1 VLPRPMLRLTLLHV
15 LFLLPVRG
23 EPAPLFIGLF
33 SPSTPAAL
41 RSAQLAGAAAALGL
55 PPPSSALQLEV
66 PPPQPLSQ
74 LLADDHF
81 SVSAR
86 AAMLAGERRSHS
98 DVATPAAAALALAH
112 AAAWEA
118 LLASPAAAACVVVDP
133 GSALAPPPSSSS
145 SSSSPPLPDALQR
158 GVAAMWGAAAPPA
171 DLLLLGALVPPAA
184 SREPPEAALA
194 AAGWRVPLRW
204 RGWHAYV
211 LTRRGAT
218 ALLAEGAAPI
228 SQRAE
233 AHASALADLG
243 LLRALWLPSAP
254 AAPARAPRWAASE
267 GAAATSSLGAL
278 LAEQRCD
285 LCDVPEDYSRFGHI
299 FAAGAPAALLAGLLC
314 GWVAFRC
321 LGPRRSAAALPINS
335 AVC

>member
-1 VLPRPMLRLTLLHV
+1 MLRLTLLHV

-74 LLADDHF
+74 LLADDRF

-133 GSALAPPPSSSS
+133 GSALAPPPSSSSS